1 MKMPN
6 GTGRQWTADEDRRVK
21 QATRWVWSRGDY
33 HRFATALIWDLGAEL
48 VAAAGVRADQLVLDA
63 ACGSGSVA
71 LRAAAAGAKVT
82 ACDLTP
88 ENFPAGAREAA
99 RRGLTIDW
107 VEADVEALP
116 FPDGSFDVV
125 CSSVGAMWA
134 PDHRAVADELVRV
147 CRQGGTIGLV
157 TFAATGLIEQFL
169 AVFEGF
175 APPPPPWAQSPIG
188 WGEQK
193 HVRRLFGDRVTDLTW
208 STGTYVERVAGGPVG
223 YCDFYKQTFGPV
235 VATYEGL
242 ASEPERAAELD
253 RRFLA
258 FAEGADRGR
267 SGGDA
272 ELPFQ
277 YVLAIARRR

>member
-1 MKMPN
+1 MSMTIGP
-6 GTGRQWTADEDRRVK
+6 GQQWTADEDRRVK
-21 QATRWVWSRGDY
+21 QATRRAWSRGDY
-33 HRFATALIWDLGAEL
+33 HRFATTLIWDLGAEL
-48 VAAAGVRADQLVLDA
+48 VAAAGVRAGQVVLDA

-71 LRAAAAGAKVT
+71 LRAAAAGAEVI

-88 ENFPAGAREAA
+88 ENFPVGAREAA
-99 RRGLTIDW
+99 CRGLTIDW

-116 FPDGSFDVV
+116 FPDESFDVV

-147 CRQGGTIGLV
+147 CRPGGTIGLV
-157 TFAATGLIEQFL
+157 TFAANGLIEQFL

-175 APPPPPWAQSPIG
+175 APPPPPWAQSPTG
-188 WGEQK
+188 WGEQD

-208 STGTYVERVAGGPVG
+208 SIGTYVERVAGGPVG

-242 ASEPERAAELD
+242 ANEPERAAHLD
-253 RRFLA
+253 RRFLT
-258 FAEGADRGR
+258 FAERADRGR
-267 SGGDA
+267 AGGDA
-272 ELPFQ
+272 ELPFD